1 MEKIH
6 FIGKSKFLKKEDRR
20 CYRDLINLLAT
31 RHNFVIESL
40 NYVFLTDEELLEI
53 NRQSL
58 NHDTYTDIITFDLSD
73 SEGMIDGEIYISKDR
88 INENAMTYKA
98 TFEEELTRVISH
110 GVLHL
115 MGYKD
120 KEEVDIQKMRNAE
133 NESIKLWKDMFH
145 MKPNN
150 K

>member
-6 FIGKSKFLKKEDRR
+6 FIGKSKFLKQEDRS

-88 INENAMTYKA
+88 INENAKTYKV
-98 TFEEELTRVISH
+98 TWEEELTRVISH

-145 MKPNN
+145 MKPN
-150 K
+150 KK